1 MDIKIRIKEIQV
13 KRLFGIYSY
22 TLSQNNESNFMILYG
37 DNGAGKT
44 TILSCLFHMFNPEAR
59 GGHRTAI
66 GNIPFL
72 EFNVLLSNEQSIS
85 LKRNKYNDKK
95 YTIIFSVEGNQLE
108 YTWTPEKNAKEKKD
122 NYSIYC
128 KYLEQLN
135 LNTLFLTAN
144 RQIYEE
150 QEDLPFRIRRRDQI
164 MVFDE
169 QEEIRHFKDDEDCTL
184 HQVIDN
190 FHRWMHQKMIA
201 LTNEGNKSIG
211 DHYLSII
218 NSLTNHNQQIENS
231 VSIKERIDR
240 LRENNEKFTRFGL
253 SIELFS
259 KQFQEVISGLSS
271 SDWNTVEQVLDPY
284 ISSLELRLNALSS
297 LQSRLQKLEDYLS
310 NFFKNKKI
318 EITATQG
325 IIVKSSNGDV
335 LKPEQLSSG
344 EKQMLYLLCRIM
356 TSSNGSSI
364 IIIDEPEIS
373 LNIKWQRDFLK
384 ALNAIIGDDN
394 IQIIIATHSVEMI
407 TPYRNSVVK
416 LISNE

>member
-1 MDIKIRIKEIQV
+1 M
-13 KRLFGIYSY
+13 
-22 TLSQNNESNFMILYG
+22 
-37 DNGAGKT
+37 
-44 TILSCLFHMFNPEAR
+44 
-59 GGHRTAI
+59 
-66 GNIPFL
+66 
-72 EFNVLLSNEQSIS
+72 
-85 LKRNKYNDKK
+85 
-95 YTIIFSVEGNQLE
+95 
-108 YTWTPEKNAKEKKD
+108 
-122 NYSIYC
+122 
-128 KYLEQLN
+128 
-135 LNTLFLTAN
+135 
-144 RQIYEE
+144 
-150 QEDLPFRIRRRDQI
+150 
-164 MVFDE
+164 
-169 QEEIRHFKDDEDCTL
+169 
-184 HQVIDN
+184 
-190 FHRWMHQKMIA
+190 
-201 LTNEGNKSIG
+201 
-211 DHYLSII
+211 
-218 NSLTNHNQQIENS
+218 
-231 VSIKERIDR
+231 
-240 LRENNEKFTRFGL
+240 
-253 SIELFS
+253 
-259 KQFQEVISGLSS
+259 
-271 SDWNTVEQVLDPY
+271 
-284 ISSLELRLNALSS
+284 ELRLNALSS